1 MTDVTKTANNVAFR
15 TATRDDLP
23 VIVRMLADDG
33 LGKGREQPVEPLPRA
48 YGEAFDRMA
57 AQPGNV
63 YLLAEIDGKV
73 AGCLQL
79 TIIHGLS
86 RAGMSRGQIE
96 GVRVAGP
103 HRGKGIGEALFREAI
118 GRARA
123 AGCGLV
129 QLTTDKARPDALRF
143 YEKLGFTASH
153 EGMKL
158 DMG

>member
-1 MTDVTKTANNVAFR
+1 MATPNMSFR
-15 TATRDDLP
+15 TAARDDLP

-33 LGKGREQPVEPLPRA
+33 LGKGRERPVDPLPRA
-48 YGEAFDRMA
+48 YGDAFDRMA

-63 YLLAEIDGKV
+63 YLLAEIDGEA

-79 TIIHGLS
+79 TVIHGLS
-86 RAGMSRGQIE
+86 RTGMSRAQIE

-103 HRGKGIGEALFREAI
+103 HRGQGIGEALFREAI
-118 GRARA
+118 DRARA

-153 EGMKL
+153 EGLKL
-158 DMG
+158 NLE